1 MNVLVT
7 GIAGFIGFHLSKT
20 LMDYDVN
27 VIGIDNLNNY
37 YDIDLKYSR
46 LKLLGI
52 NFDENKNKEKFYY
65 SDSYGNKIK
74 FYHTGRDEINSIDE
88 IFKDNEIDVVCNLA
102 AQAGVRYSI
111 ENPAEYIKTN
121 IVGYYNVIESSK
133 KYKVKKFIYASSS
146 SVYGNSDEVPYN
158 ELQQIDKPISLYAAT
173 KKSNELIAYSYSSLY
188 SLNTIGLRFFTVYG
202 PWGRPDMAY
211 FKFVKNIIEDKPIEI
226 YNNGDLSR
234 DFTYIDDIIR
244 GLVKVVFK
252 ENNLE
257 NNYRVFNIGN
267 NSPVTLD
274 EFLLAIENACGG
286 KARINNLPMQDG
298 DVLKTYADIDDL
310 QETIGFKPSTS
321 LEDGITKFVNWYKTY
336 HKHEKI

>member
-52 NFDENKNKEKFYY
+52 NFDENKNKEKFCY

-74 FYHTGRDEINSIDE
+74 FYHTGIDELNSIDE

-211 FKFVKNIIEDKPIEI
+211 FKFVKNILEDKPIQI

-244 GLVKVVFK
+244 GLVKVIFK
-252 ENNLE
+252 ENDLE
-257 NNYRVFNIGN
+257 NNYSVFNIGN
-267 NSPVTLD
+267 NSPVNLL
-274 EFLLAIENACGG
+274 EFVEVIESILNK
-286 KARINNLPMQDG
+286 KAKKVFMPMQPG
-298 DVLKTYADIDDL
+298 DVNITWANIDSFVN
-310 QETIGFKPSTS
+310 EFKYKPTTEILNGLNSF
-321 LEDGITKFVNWYKTY
+321 INWYKDFY
-336 HKHEKI
+336 NK